1 MIIGAKPRVSAGVAI
16 RAKTRATQPTI
27 SVIIGLT
34 THQTETVTLTMTAT
48 VLNRPTWF
56 RASPGAS
63 PGTTHPPA
71 RFLAAKTYNT
81 LTL

>member
-16 RAKTRATQPTI
+16 RSKTRATQPTI

-34 THQTETVTLTMTAT
+34 THQTDTVTLTMTAT
-48 VLNRPTWF
+48 VLNRPTRF
-56 RASPGAS
+56 RAS